1 MIHHAGNGKGTFF
14 TWEGTVSFEVQD
26 SNVERYTKVAAA
38 VQNAI
43 QCFHVIYDEKNRAT
57 TQISLDCFF
66 KKVDRIESSKE
77 PEPVPSLSGMSE
89 VAAGSPSPIA
99 DNPQLH
105 LSPTSSSHSIQ
116 ELFLPVH
123 LMPASVCQLLYRNTV
138 FSRYRAVKLKIFFLC
153 VCF

>member
-105 LSPTSSSHSIQ
+105 RLPPPLPTPSRNSSY
-116 ELFLPVH
+116 LF
-123 LMPASVCQLLYRNTV
+123 T
-138 FSRYRAVKLKIFFLC
+138 
-153 VCF
+153 